1 MNLQQQTERL
11 ETMREEITAWMKEK
25 RGEVPIPVYGS
36 VDVRDAGW
44 KVGVV
49 DANHFPAGFNN
60 VSKENIEELSKLFS
74 EHITRS
80 HPDCKWV
87 HIYPESHTRN
97 QGYVENIATI
107 RAIIVKAGY
116 QCTVGSPELNGI
128 NSVSG
133 LSGPLL
139 LTEVEL
145 NDEDELTVNGN
156 VPDLILLN
164 NDLTDGNV
172 PGVKSTNITPPPHM
186 GWYRRRKSQHY
197 EALKPYIL
205 EMAELIDID
214 PWHLMPDWFVSEDK
228 CLTEEACRIKLAGE
242 IDEFLD
248 NLRTKYRSLGIE
260 REPTVVIKNDSGTYG
275 LGVMMLT
282 SGDQILNLS
291 LIHI

>member
-1 MNLQQQTERL
+1 M
-11 ETMREEITAWMKEK
+11 
-25 RGEVPIPVYGS
+25 
-36 VDVRDAGW
+36 
-44 KVGVV
+44 
-49 DANHFPAGFNN
+49 
-60 VSKENIEELSKLFS
+60 FS

-80 HPDCKWV
+80 HPECKWV

-145 NDEDELTVNGN
+145 NEEDELTVNGN

-214 PWHLMPDWFVSEDK
+214 PWHLMPD
-228 CLTEEACRIKLAGE
+228 
-242 IDEFLD
+242 
-248 NLRTKYRSLGIE
+248 
-260 REPTVVIKNDSGTYG
+260 
-275 LGVMMLT
+275 
-282 SGDQILNLS
+282 LS